1 MSSTTIIDSATGF
14 VSALPDIAG
23 RVPSYLLE
31 RIWVWLPAVVLSTAA
46 VVCVRTFLVRRA
58 LRSRVAYDLLPTTAF
73 DPRPEEILRFAQ
85 HMAHAQ
91 RSASRWR
98 LTPRRGLAM
107 RVRLTSVGGLTMRVE
122 GPAVSAAVL
131 RHQVYAGCEVRSVE
145 AAYRGDAASEAPAP
159 IRFPNTPPVKSS
171 DPRSTT

>member
-1 MSSTTIIDSATGF
+1 MSTTTIIDSAIDFIG
-14 VSALPDIAG
+14 ALPDIAAQA
-23 RVPSYLLE
+23 PAFLLE
-31 RIWVWLPAVVLSTAA
+31 RIWVWLPAVVLGTAA
-46 VVCVRTFLVRRA
+46 VVGVRTLLVRRA
-58 LRSRVAYDLLPTTAF
+58 LRSRVGYDLLPTTAF
-73 DPRPEEILRFAQ
+73 DPSPEELLRFAQ

-107 RVRLTSVGGLTMRVE
+107 RVRLTSVDGLTMRVE

-145 AAYRGDAASEAPAP
+145 TPHRGDTTPETPAP
-159 IRFPNTPPVKSS
+159 IRFPNTPPVKSI
-171 DPRSTT
+171 